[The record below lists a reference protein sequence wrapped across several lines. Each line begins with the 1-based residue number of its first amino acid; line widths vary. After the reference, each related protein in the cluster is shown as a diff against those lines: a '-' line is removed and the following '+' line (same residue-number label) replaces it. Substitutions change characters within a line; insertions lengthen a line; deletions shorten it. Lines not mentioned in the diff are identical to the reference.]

1 MNLPPID
8 IKKLTRKRR
17 TDPLESKI
25 EREVCEYARAHGIPH
40 RKFTPPAQRG
50 APDRVFLL
58 GNEKVAFIEFKRG
71 GERPTP
77 NQEREHTKLRSLGY
91 IVEVVD
97 NIKQGKKVIDLWVSL
112 YK

>member
-25 EREVCEYARAHGIPH
+25 EREVCEYARVHGIPH
-40 RKFTPPAQRG
+40 RKFKTPAQRG

-58 GNEKVAFIEFKRG
+58 GSEKVAFIEFKRR

-77 NQEREHTKLRSLGY
+77 NQEREHLKLRNLGY
-91 IVEVVD
+91 LVEVVD
-97 NIKQGKKVIDLWVSL
+97 NIEQGKKVIDLWVSL

>member
-8 IKKLTRKRR
+8 TKKLRRKRR

-25 EREVCEYARAHGIPH
+25 EKDVCDYATASGIPH
-40 RKFTPPAQRG
+40 RKYKTPAQRG

-58 GNEKVAFIEFKRG
+58 GSEKVAFIEFKRK
-71 GERPTP
+71 GEPPTS
-77 NQEREHTKLRSLGY
+77 NQEREHTKLRNLGY
-91 IVEVVD
+91 TVEVVD
-97 NIKQGKKVIDLWVSL
+97 NIEQGKKVIDLWVSL

>member
-25 EREVCEYARAHGIPH
+25 EKKVCEYAEARGIMQ
-40 RKFTPPAQRG
+40 RKFVTPARRS
-50 APDRVFLL
+50 APDRIFFP
-58 GNEKVAFIEFKRG
+58 GNGLCFFIEFKRR
-71 GERPTP
+71 GERPTS
-77 NQEREHTKLRSLGY
+77 NQEREHLKLRNLGY
-91 IVEVVD
+91 LVEVVD
-97 NIKQGKKVIDLWVSL
+97 NIEQGKKVIDLWVSL